1 MIVESLQ
8 KILVIS
14 LFLSMIPVSAD
25 EELAKREQ
33 AAKEVTTAFVKE
45 LGGTLKSELEKG
57 DVQVAI
63 AVCRDAAPTI
73 ANRLSLENGWKV
85 TRVGTRVRNPMIG
98 TPDIWEQ
105 GVLDQFEQRAAAGEE
120 YSKMLFS
127 EIVTE
132 PNGQYYRFMKP
143 IAVAPQC
150 LVCHGDVGQIPDAVK
165 AALKTHYPHDA
176 ATGYNE
182 GDLRGAVSIKQS
194 LF

>member
-1 MIVESLQ
+1 MIVKSLQ
-8 KILVIS
+8 RIIVIS
-14 LFLSMIPVSAD
+14 LFLNVSPGFTSED
-25 EELAKREQ
+25 LAQREQ
-33 AAKEVTTAFVKE
+33 AAKDVTSAFVKE
-45 LGGTLKSELEKG
+45 LGGTLKAEMEKG
-57 DVQVAI
+57 DVQAAI
-63 AVCRDAAPTI
+63 KVCRDIAPTI

-98 TPDIWEQ
+98 TSDIWEQ
-105 GVLDQFEQRAAAGEE
+105 GILDQFKQRAAAGEE

-132 PNGQYYRFMKP
+132 SNGQYYRFMKP

-150 LVCHGDVGQIPDAVK
+150 LACHGDTSQIPDAIQ

-176 ATGYNE
+176 ATGYKE
-182 GDLRGAVSIKQS
+182 GDLRGAVSIKQP